1 MLSSKQ
7 LSQFETFGFLV
18 LRQSFSPDE
27 MLEIEMEADHIW
39 EATESMDT
47 DSSHTEVGKQI
58 RGFVERSALLSNLIA
73 DDRIYFPVQQLLG
86 PDFIYIASDGNMW
99 AGDTVWHSD
108 DNIRPGYRRL
118 KVVFYLD
125 SLREENGCLRVVP
138 GSHHNSFHH
147 TMKPM
152 IQQGL
157 NGSFG
162 ILDEEL
168 PSFPIETSPGD
179 VLIFCHDIFH
189 ASFGASQLRRQVALS
204 FFAKPILDE
213 HKTWVKALYSQ
224 IRDMSDEVTAQALMN
239 NPNIKIQN
247 VMAGLKEL
255 GLK

>member
-1 MLSSKQ
+1 MLTPKQ

-18 LRQSFSPDE
+18 LRQSFSPGE
-27 MLEIEMEADHIW
+27 MLAIEKEADHIW
-39 EATESMDT
+39 GSAESMDT
-47 DSSHTEVGKQI
+47 DSGHTEVGKQI
-58 RGFVERSALLSNLIA
+58 SGFVERSALLTNLIA
-73 DDRIYFPVQQLLG
+73 DDRIYVTVKQLLG
-86 PDFIYIASDGNMW
+86 PDFVYVASDGNMW

-108 DNIRPGYRRL
+108 DNIRPGYKRL

-125 SLREENGCLRVVP
+125 SLRKENGCLRVIP
-138 GSHHNSFHH
+138 GSHHNSFHQI
-147 TMKPM
+147 MKPM

-157 NGSFG
+157 NVSLG
-162 ILDEEL
+162 ISGEEL

-179 VLIFCHDIFH
+179 VLIFCHDTFH
-189 ASFGASQLRRQVALS
+189 ASFGASQLRRQIALS

-224 IRDMSDEVTAQALMN
+224 IRDKSDERTAQALMN

-247 VMAGLKEL
+247 VMAGLKAL